1 MKPTHVLRL
10 LLRHWLVIGLVTLA
24 VGAAVFAASATRTP
38 QFTATS
44 SVYLT
49 LSAGSSATNLAQG
62 STYLQG
68 QMDSYAELATS
79 SRVLNTVI
87 DQLHLN
93 TTTKDLTKQVT
104 AVVPRNTVI
113 LQISAMD
120 PDPGTAAAIANAI
133 TTEFGQE
140 LSTVGP
146 KSVTGTPLVVAQS
159 IQVALPPAVQTSPR
173 KTLDTLI
180 GLVAGLALACLGVYL
195 AARFDDRLR
204 TAERVATLELAPS
217 LGSLRRSAGLPGQEL
232 VVLRNPGDPL
242 ADDFRRLAA
251 AVESAAGDSTALLV
265 SSANRSEGR
274 TVVAANLAAAL
285 AERGNGVLLIEGD
298 LRNPRLAEL
307 TGAASEPG
315 VIQALIGQDAAIQQP
330 DDVNFAVLP
339 AGGIDTN
346 PVAGLSGPAMRSL
359 IDGATAAYDV
369 VVVDAG
375 PLLPVTDAIAV
386 GKHVPLVVIVG
397 DARQT
402 RRDDLRAAVGTAT
415 AAGLQPLGIV
425 IDKVR
430 PADV

>member
-1 MKPTHVLRL
+1 
-10 LLRHWLVIGLVTLA
+10 
-24 VGAAVFAASATRTP
+24 
-38 QFTATS
+38 
-44 SVYLT
+44 
-49 LSAGSSATNLAQG
+49 
-62 STYLQG
+62 
-68 QMDSYAELATS
+68 MDSYAELATS

-173 KTLDTLI
+173 KKLDTLI

-204 TAERVATLELAPS
+204 TAERVATLELAPD
-217 LGSLRRSAGLPGQEL
+217 LGSLRRSTGLPGQEL
-232 VVLRNPGDPL
+232 VVLRSPGDPL
-242 ADDFRRLAA
+242 SDDFRRLAA
-251 AVESAAGDSTALLV
+251 TVESAAVDSTALLV
-265 SSANRSEGR
+265 SSANRFEGR

-285 AERGNGVLLIEGD
+285 AERGNRVLLIEGD

-307 TGAASEPG
+307 TGAAAEPG
-315 VIQALIGQDAAIQQP
+315 VIQALAGQDAAIQQP
-330 DDVNFAVLP
+330 DDANFAVLP
-339 AGGIDTN
+339 AGGTDTN
-346 PVAGLSGPAMRSL
+346 PVAGLSGAVMRLADRRCHRSVRRGGGGRRPA
-359 IDGATAAYDV
+359 
-369 VVVDAG
+369 
-375 PLLPVTDAIAV
+375 
-386 GKHVPLVVIVG
+386 
-397 DARQT
+397 
-402 RRDDLRAAVGTAT
+402 
-415 AAGLQPLGIV
+415 AAGHGC
-425 IDKVR
+425 DR
-430 PADV
+430 GR